1 MICAQSN
8 EAVNNVAR
16 KILRNKNFGQ
26 RLKLNVLRL
35 GHTEEYDEQLLS
47 INLPHLVET
56 ELLKNVKSQFPKS
69 SAQLRAEKTLKY
81 ELINKIMVEDPYNTN
96 LIAF

>member
-1 MICAQSN
+1 MICAKSN

-35 GHTEEYDEQLLS
+35 GHTEEYDE
-47 INLPHLVET
+47 
-56 ELLKNVKSQFPKS
+56 
-69 SAQLRAEKTLKY
+69 
-81 ELINKIMVEDPYNTN
+81 
-96 LIAF
+96 